1 MPTNDMP
8 TPEAGQSE
16 QDVRTAKLAWYG
28 RIFTAAMALL
38 AILGLLAVYWVT
50 TRHPQTDDAEVFANY
65 IGIAPVVQGPIL
77 HLNVADNQRV
87 KQGDLLF
94 EIDDRPYK
102 YALDHAVSDQATLEG
117 QIVDEQRRI
126 SAEVH
131 AVTAS
136 GAATRSASAN
146 VDRAQASIREAEADV
161 THSEA
166 ALDRAKTEWA
176 YAENNLHRVEP
187 LLVKQFVTVDQVDQA
202 RTTERA
208 SAQSVQEA
216 ESQLALNRA
225 HLNSMLAALAQAKA
239 SADQSTAQLHQSE
252 SSVLTLDPLVAQ
264 RQGRVAAIDDARYN
278 YEQCRVYSP
287 FAARVTNLLIS
298 EGAYAHIGQEIFT
311 LIDTRVWWV
320 LANFRE
326 TQLKHIQPGM
336 TADIYVMSDPG
347 LRFTGVVESTGYG
360 VTPDPSIWGKLTPGL
375 PDVQRTLSWVHLAS
389 RYPVRIRIESPLS
402 DVIRLGESA
411 VVVVRG
417 YKDKPPTSAPKTPG
431 P

>member
-1 MPTNDMP
+1 MPNQDT
-8 TPEAGQSE
+8 GQPGLGNRIAELDS
-16 QDVRTAKLAWYG
+16 YG
-28 RIFTAAMALL
+28 RVITTAMVVL
-38 AILGLLAVYWVT
+38 AAVGLIAVYAIT
-50 TRHPQTDDAEVFANY
+50 TRHPQTDDAEIFANY
-65 IGIAPVVQGPIL
+65 IGIAPVVDGPIL
-77 HLNVADNQRV
+77 HLNVADNQHV

-102 YALDHAVSDQATLEG
+102 YSLDHTVSDQATLEG

-126 SAEVH
+126 QAEVH

-161 THSEA
+161 AHSEA
-166 ALDRAKTEWA
+166 TLDRVKAESA
-176 YAENNLHRVEP
+176 YAENNLHRLEP
-187 LLVKQFVTVDQVDQA
+187 LLAKQFVTVDQVDQA

-208 SAQSVQEA
+208 SAQSVHEA

-225 HLNSMLAALAQAKA
+225 HLNSMLAALAQAQA
-239 SADQSTAQLHQSE
+239 SAEQSTAQLHQSQ

-264 RQGRVAAIDDARYN
+264 RQGRTAAIASAQYN
-278 YEQCRVYSP
+278 YDHCRIYAP
-287 FAARVTNLLIS
+287 FDARVTNLVIS

-326 TQLKHIQPGM
+326 TQLKHVQPGM

-360 VTPDPSIWGKLTPGL
+360 VTPDPTFWGRITAGL

-389 RYPVRIRIESPLS
+389 RYPVRIRIQSPPS
-402 DVIRLGESA
+402 DAIRLGESA
-411 VVVVRG
+411 VVVIRG
-417 YKDKPPTSAPKTPG
+417 YKRKP
-431 P
+431 

>member
-1 MPTNDMP
+1 MPNQDT
-8 TPEAGQSE
+8 GQPE
-16 QDVRTAKLAWYG
+16 QDKHFAKLQWYG
-28 RIFTAAMALL
+28 RVSTAAMLLL
-38 AILGLLAVYWVT
+38 AIVALITVYWVAT
-50 TRHPQTDDAEVFANY
+50 WRPETDDAEVFANY
-65 IGIAPVVQGPIL
+65 IGIAPVVEGPIL
-77 HLNVADNQRV
+77 HLNVADNQYVR
-87 KQGDLLF
+87 QGDQLF

-102 YALDHAVSDQATLEG
+102 YALDHAVSDQANLEG

-126 SAEVH
+126 QAEVH

-161 THSEA
+161 AHSEA
-166 ALDRAKTEWA
+166 ALDRAKTERA

-187 LLVKQFVTVDQVDQA
+187 LLAKQYVTVDQVDQA
-202 RTTERA
+202 RTTEQA
-208 SAQSVQEA
+208 SAQSVHEA

-225 HLNSMLAALAQAKA
+225 HLNSMLAALAQANA
-239 SADQSTAQLHQSE
+239 SADQSTAQLHQSQ

-264 RQGRVAAIDDARYN
+264 RQGRAAAIDNAQYN
-278 YEQCRVYSP
+278 YDHCRVYAP
-287 FAARVTNLLIS
+287 FDARVTSLVIS
-298 EGAYAHIGQEIFT
+298 EGAYAHVGQEIFT

-360 VTPDPSIWGKLTPGL
+360 VIPDPSILGRITTGL

-389 RYPVRIRIESPLS
+389 RYPVRIRIQSPPS

-411 VVVVRG
+411 VVVIRG
-417 YKDKPPTSAPKTPG
+417 YKRKPK
-431 P
+431 

>member
-1 MPTNDMP
+1 MPNQDT
-8 TPEAGQSE
+8 GQLE
-16 QDVRTAKLAWYG
+16 QDNRIAQLQRYG
-28 RIFTAAMALL
+28 RVFTAAMVLL
-38 AILGLLAVYWVT
+38 AAVGLVAVYFVT
-50 TRHPQTDDAEVFANY
+50 TRHPQTDDAEIFANY
-65 IGIAPVVQGPIL
+65 IGIAPVVEGPIL
-77 HLNVADNQRV
+77 HLNVADNQHV
-87 KQGDLLF
+87 QQGDLLF

-102 YALDHAVSDQATLEG
+102 YALDHAVSEQAALEG

-126 SAEVH
+126 QAEVH

-136 GAATRSASAN
+136 GAATRSATAN
-146 VDRAQASIREAEADV
+146 VDRAQASIREAQADV
-161 THSEA
+161 AHSEA

-187 LLVKQFVTVDQVDQA
+187 LLVKQFVTLDQVDQA

-208 SAQSVQEA
+208 SAQSVHEA

-225 HLNSMLAALAQAKA
+225 HLNSMLAALAEAEALAEQ
-239 SADQSTAQLHQSE
+239 SAARLQQSQ

-264 RQGRVAAIDDARYN
+264 RQGRAAAIASAQYN
-278 YEQCRVYSP
+278 YNHCRVYAP
-287 FAARVTNLLIS
+287 FGARVTNLVIS
-298 EGAYAHIGQEIFT
+298 EGAYAHVGQEIFT

-326 TQLKHIQPGM
+326 TQLKHVRPGM
-336 TADIYVMSDPG
+336 TADVYVMSDSG
-347 LRFTGVVESTGYG
+347 LRLTGVVESIGYG
-360 VTPDPSIWGKLTPGL
+360 VTPDPSLVGRIASGL

-389 RYPVRIRIESPLS
+389 RYPVRIRIQSPPP

-417 YKDKPPTSAPKTPG
+417 YQRKP
-431 P
+431 

>member
-1 MPTNDMP
+1 MPNQDTSQ
-8 TPEAGQSE
+8 PEE
-16 QDVRTAKLAWYG
+16 DLHILKTAKLRLYG
-28 RIFTAAMALL
+28 RVFTVAMV
-38 AILGLLAVYWVT
+38 LLAVVGLIAVYAVT
-50 TRHPQTDDAEVFANY
+50 TWHPQTDDAEIFANY
-65 IGIAPVVQGPIL
+65 IGIAPVVEGPIL

-94 EIDDRPYK
+94 QIDDRPYK

-126 SAEVH
+126 QAEVH

-161 THSEA
+161 AHSEA
-166 ALDRAKTEWA
+166 ALDRAKTESA

-187 LLVKQFVTVDQVDQA
+187 LLAKQFVTVDQVDQA

-208 SAQSVQEA
+208 SAQFVQEA

-239 SADQSTAQLHQSE
+239 SAEQSTAQLQQSQ

-264 RQGRVAAIDDARYN
+264 RQGRTAAISTARYN
-278 YEQCRVYSP
+278 YDQCRVYAP
-287 FAARVTNLLIS
+287 FDARVTNLVIS
-298 EGAYAHIGQEIFT
+298 EGAYAHVGQEIFT
-311 LIDTRVWWV
+311 LIDNRVWWV

-326 TQLKHIQPGM
+326 TQLKHVQPGM

-347 LRFTGVVESTGYG
+347 LRFTGIVESTGYG
-360 VTPDPSIWGKLTPGL
+360 VIPDPSFWGRITSGL
-375 PDVQRTLSWVHLAS
+375 PDIQRTLSWVHLAS
-389 RYPVRIRIESPLS
+389 RYPVRIRIESPPS

-417 YKDKPPTSAPKTPG
+417 YKRKR
-431 P
+431 

>member
-1 MPTNDMP
+1 MPNQDTSQP
-8 TPEAGQSE
+8 E
-16 QDVRTAKLAWYG
+16 QDTSTAKLQWYG
-28 RIFTAAMALL
+28 RVFTAAMVLL
-38 AILGLLAVYWVT
+38 AMLGLLAVYFVS
-50 TRHPQTDDAEVFANY
+50 TRHPQTDDAEIFANY
-65 IGIAPVVQGPIL
+65 IGIAPVVEGPIL

-94 EIDDRPYK
+94 QIDDRPYK
-102 YALDHAVSDQATLEG
+102 YAFDRAVSDQAALEG

-126 SAEVH
+126 QAEVH

-146 VDRAQASIREAEADV
+146 VDRAQASVREAEADV

-166 ALDRAKTEWA
+166 ALDRAKAEWA

-187 LLVKQFVTVDQVDQA
+187 LLAKQFVTVDQVDQA
-202 RTTERA
+202 RTSERTG
-208 SAQSVQEA
+208 AQSVHEA

-225 HLNSMLAALAQAKA
+225 HLNSMLAALEQAKA
-239 SADQSTAQLHQSE
+239 SAEQSTAQLHQSQ

-264 RQGRVAAIDDARYN
+264 RQGRVAAIDNAQYN
-278 YEQCRVYSP
+278 YNQCRIYAP
-287 FAARVTNLLIS
+287 FDARVTNLVIS
-298 EGAYAHIGQEIFT
+298 EGAYAHVGQEIFT

-326 TQLKHIQPGM
+326 TQLQHVKPGM
-336 TADIYVMSDPG
+336 IADIYVMSDPG
-347 LRFTGVVESTGYG
+347 LRMTGVVESAGYG
-360 VTPDPSIWGKLTPGL
+360 VTPDPTFWGRITPGL

-389 RYPVRIRIESPLS
+389 RYPVRIRIDSPPS
-402 DVIRLGESA
+402 DAIRLGESA

-417 YKDKPPTSAPKTPG
+417 YKRKP
-431 P
+431 